1 MAAYRRNEMD
11 AAFRALADP
20 SRRLLLDSLNERNGQ
35 TLRELC
41 SGLDMA
47 RQSVSKHLAV
57 LEAANLVTT
66 VRRGREKLHYLN
78 PAPISAISGRWINQ
92 YDRARVDAL
101 ADLKRA
107 LEDTTMDKPS
117 FVYTTYVKTTP
128 ERLWQALTDPA
139 FTQRYWGATF
149 DSDWQ
154 AGSTMAWQLFSV
166 TIADAEQVVL
176 ESDPYRRL
184 AYSWHSFTPELA
196 ESLELTDEARER
208 IAAEPRSKVSFD
220 IEPLGEL
227 VKLTV
232 VHDGFEPGSTV
243 ASMVGRGWPRVLSSL
258 KTLLETGE
266 TLPSDTEPRVSAQLT
281 TRQDEQLEGRG
292 VAPAR

>member
-1 MAAYRRNEMD
+1 MAAYPRNEMD

-20 SRRLLLDSLNERNGQ
+20 SRRLLLDSLNEQNGQ

-41 SGLDMA
+41 SRLEMA

-78 PAPISAISGRWINQ
+78 AAPISAISGRWINR
-92 YDRARVDAL
+92 YDQARVDAL
-101 ADLKRA
+101 ADLKHA
-107 LEDTTMDKPS
+107 LEDATMDKPS

-149 DSDWQ
+149 DSDWK
-154 AGSTMAWQLFSV
+154 AGSAMAWQLFSV
-166 TIADAEQVVL
+166 TIADPGQVVL

-196 ESLELTDEARER
+196 ESLQLTGEARER

-232 VHDGFEPGSTV
+232 IHDGFEHGSTV
-243 ASMVGRGWPRVLSSL
+243 ASMVSRGWPRVLSSL

-266 TLPSDTEPRVSAQLT
+266 TLPPNPEPGVSGELT
-281 TRQDEQLEGRG
+281 SRQDEKVAGRAA
-292 VAPAR
+292 APAP